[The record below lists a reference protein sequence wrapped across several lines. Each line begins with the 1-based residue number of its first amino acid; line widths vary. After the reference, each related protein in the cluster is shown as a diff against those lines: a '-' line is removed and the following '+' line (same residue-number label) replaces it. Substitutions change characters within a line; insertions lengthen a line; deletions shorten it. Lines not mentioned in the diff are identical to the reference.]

1 MWREMIYF
9 SSRIVSDN
17 NVFWVEILFIHLQLL
32 PGWNVIKRYLPCQ
45 PVERSAKRCRRAW
58 DTETE
63 CEGNRAQIQIM

>member
-1 MWREMIYF
+1 MWRETLYF

-17 NVFWVEILFIHLQLL
+17 NVLWVEILFIRLKLL
-32 PGWNVIKRYLPCQ
+32 LGWNVIKSYLPCQ

-63 CEGNRAQIQIM
+63 CEGNGAQIQIM